1 MKEYSYGICPYKIRN
16 GNVYILLNK
25 TGRIGDWNFFKGKIE
40 EGERVEECAI
50 REFWEEAGIKYK
62 ESRLENFFYQTGVRK
77 DVGIFLV
84 DWDNTKKEDVIKT
97 NEEIFTYRWV
107 KLVPHVKTSRNQQK
121 IYNDIILYF
130 KGRRIP
136 YFKEN

>member
-25 TGRIGDWNFFKGKIE
+25 TGRVGDFNFFKGKIE
-40 EGERVEECAI
+40 EGETVEECAI

-62 ESRLENFFYQTGVRK
+62 QRRLENFFYQTGVRK

-84 DWDNTKKEDVIKT
+84 DWDNSKTEDTIKT
-97 NEEIFTYRWV
+97 NEEIYSYEWV
-107 KLVPHVKTSRNQQK
+107 KLDPSVKTSRNQQK

-136 YFKEN
+136 YFKE